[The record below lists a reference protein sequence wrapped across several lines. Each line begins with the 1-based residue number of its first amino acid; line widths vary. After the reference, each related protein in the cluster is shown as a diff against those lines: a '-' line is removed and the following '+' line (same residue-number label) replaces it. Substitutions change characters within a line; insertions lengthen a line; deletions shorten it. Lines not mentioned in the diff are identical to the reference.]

1 MEIVSYNI
9 QFGRGLDRNID
20 LERICQSI
28 KGGDIICLQ
37 EVEVGWQRS
46 GGVDQPKLI
55 SEILPEYYT
64 VYGSSFDVD
73 NSVKNED
80 GQVVNRRRQHGVMI
94 LSVWP
99 ILSSRTFNLTKLHY
113 ADKFNMQMSLVEAVI
128 STDGKAIRV
137 YNYHAG
143 YLESGERMDQVKQLV
158 KIYQKSPGEHGAWCG
173 KSDIRGDDWS
183 NRQQPPEMPDSAI
196 ACGDFN
202 CSPASSEYQY
212 LIDNSDLV
220 DSWSVSDPGN
230 LNTPTLSQE
239 ITGDIKVSG
248 KIDHIFVSH
257 DLVDLIQRVI
267 IDHDAD
273 GSDHKPVRC
282 VMGRQN

>member
-20 LERICQSI
+20 LERICRSI
-28 KGGDIICLQ
+28 KGADIICLQ

-64 VYGSSFDVD
+64 LYGSSFDVD
-73 NSVKNED
+73 NSVKNEN
-80 GQVVNRRRQHGVMI
+80 GQVVNQRRRHGVMI

-128 STDGKAIRV
+128 STDDKAIRV
-137 YNYHAG
+137 YNSHAG
-143 YLESGERMDQVKQLV
+143 YLESEERLDQVKQLV
-158 KIYQKSPGEHGAWCG
+158 EVYQKSPLEQGAWCG
-173 KSDIRGDDWS
+173 KSDIDGDDWS
-183 NRQQPPEMPDSAI
+183 NQQETPEMPDAAI
-196 ACGDFN
+196 VCGDFN
-202 CSPASSEYQY
+202 CSPESSEYRY
-212 LIDNSDLV
+212 LIDNCDLV
-220 DSWSVSDPGN
+220 DSWSVSDPDN
-230 LNTPTLSQE
+230 LNTPTLRQE
-239 ITGDIKVSG
+239 CNGDIEDSG

-257 DLVDLIQRVI
+257 DLKDSIERVM
-267 IDHDAD
+267 IDHKAD

-282 VMGRQN
+282 FMKG

>member
-1 MEIVSYNI
+1 VEIVSYNI

-20 LERICQSI
+20 LERICRSI
-28 KGGDIICLQ
+28 KGAELRCLQ

-46 GGVDQPKLI
+46 GGADQPKLI
-55 SEILPEYYT
+55 AEILPEYYT
-64 VYGSSFDVD
+64 VFGSSFDVD

-94 LSVWP
+94 LSRWP

-128 STDGKAIRV
+128 KTETKLIRV

-143 YLESGERMDQVKQLV
+143 YLKSEERLDQVKQLV
-158 KIYQKSPGEHGAWCG
+158 EVYQSSPREHGAWCG
-173 KSDIRGDDWS
+173 KPDIDDDDWS
-183 NRQQPPEMPDSAI
+183 NRREAPEMPDTAI
-196 ACGDFN
+196 VCGDFN
-202 CSPASSEYQY
+202 CSPDSSEYQY
-212 LIDNSDLV
+212 LIDSSDLV
-220 DSWSVSDPGN
+220 DSWSVSDPDN
-230 LNTPTLSQE
+230 LNTTTRRRN

-248 KIDHIFVSH
+248 KIDHIFVSQ
-257 DLVDLIQRVI
+257 DLVEHIQQVT

-282 VMGRQN
+282 FMKG

>member
-20 LERICQSI
+20 LERICRPI
-28 KGGDIICLQ
+28 NGAEIICLQ

-46 GGVDQPKLI
+46 GGADQPKLI

-94 LSVWP
+94 LSAWP

-113 ADKFNMQMSLVEAVI
+113 ADKFNMQMSFVEAVI
-128 STDGKAIRV
+128 KTESKVIRV

-143 YLESGERMDQVKQLV
+143 YLESEERLDQVKQLV
-158 KIYQKSPGEHGAWCG
+158 KVYQRSPREHGAWCG
-173 KSDIRGDDWS
+173 HSNIDDDDWS
-183 NRQQPPEMPDSAI
+183 NREETPAMPDTAI
-196 ACGDFN
+196 VCGDFN
-202 CSPASSEYQY
+202 CSPDSSEYQY

-220 DSWSVSDPGN
+220 DSWSVSDPDN
-230 LNTPTLSQE
+230 LNTPTLRQE

-257 DLVDLIQRVI
+257 DLIDSIQRVI
-267 IDHDAD
+267 IDHEAD

-282 VMGRQN
+282 IMGR

>member
-20 LERICQSI
+20 LERICRST
-28 KGGDIICLQ
+28 KGAEIICLQ

-46 GGVDQPKLI
+46 GGADQPKLI

-80 GQVVNRRRQHGVMI
+80 GTVSNQRRQHGVMI
-94 LSVWP
+94 LSAWP
-99 ILSSRTFNLTKLHY
+99 ILSSRTFNLVKTHY
-113 ADKFNMQMSLVEAVI
+113 TDKFNMQMSFVEAVI
-128 STDGKAIRV
+128 KTENKAIRV

-143 YLESGERMDQVKQLV
+143 YLEPEERLDQVKQLV
-158 KIYQKSPGEHGAWCG
+158 KVYQRSPREHGAWSG
-173 KSDIRGDDWS
+173 HSNIDDDDWS
-183 NRQQPPEMPDSAI
+183 NLKETPGMPESAI
-196 ACGDFN
+196 VCGDFN
-202 CSPASSEYQY
+202 CSPESSEYQY

-220 DSWSVSDPGN
+220 DSWSVSDPDN
-230 LNTPTLSQE
+230 LNTATRRLE

-257 DLVDLIQRVI
+257 GLVNFIQRVT
-267 IDHDAD
+267 IDHVAE

-282 VMGRQN
+282 LMEG